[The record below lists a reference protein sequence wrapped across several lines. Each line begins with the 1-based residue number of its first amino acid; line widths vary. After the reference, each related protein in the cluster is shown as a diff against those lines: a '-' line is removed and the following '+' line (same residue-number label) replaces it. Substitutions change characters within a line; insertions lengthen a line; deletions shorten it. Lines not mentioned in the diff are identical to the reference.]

1 MELRSVCAGVLCL
14 VVSYAVRADEPPVS
28 YSGYRAVR
36 VQTPTVRDSL
46 AVSSLAPVSLE
57 CEPTPGVQDV
67 AVSPDAW
74 EAFLALGLDHQVLH
88 SDLGA
93 WIELEKAQPPEEGFA
108 SRDLAWF
115 AAFKNLASIE
125 SRHAELTTQY
135 PSLVSRVVI
144 GNSIQN
150 RPIYAL
156 KVSAPDSPTN
166 PRSQRAQFVI
176 NGTQHA
182 REWIAPMAVMWA
194 LEKLVEGYGVDPRIT
209 TVMNEVEF
217 LIVPVANPDG
227 YVYTWTNDRYWR
239 KNRRVVGT
247 LPRGVDLNRN
257 WDAFWGLDNTGSS
270 PNVQSQTYRGE
281 APFSEPESAALSN
294 FIIANPNVRA
304 HIDVHSYGRY
314 LLHAPGWTEV
324 NAPYVEAYQGISS
337 RANAAILASHG
348 VTYTQ
353 GPAGTTLYLVN
364 GGAADWSHIHRRAW
378 SWVWELR
385 GTDFV
390 LPAAEIVPCSE
401 EIFAGFLVVA
411 EGLSGCQL
419 RLDFNR
425 DGSVS
430 PLDVDEYFSLLGEG
444 PCTRESSFGC
454 GSLDFN
460 LDGQID
466 PGDVDAYFVA
476 LGEGGC

>member
-1 MELRSVCAGVLCL
+1 MEFRSVCAGMLCL
-14 VVSYAVRADEPPVS
+14 VVANVVRADEPPVS
-28 YSGYRAVR
+28 YSGFRAVR
-36 VQTPTVRDSL
+36 VQTPTARDAL
-46 AVSSLAPVSLE
+46 AVAALAPVGLE
-57 CEPTPGVQDV
+57 CEVAPGVREV
-67 AVSPDAW
+67 AVSPEAWDA
-74 EAFLALGLDHQVLH
+74 FVGLHLEHRVLH
-88 SDLGA
+88 DDLGA
-93 WIELEKAQPPEEGFA
+93 WIELEKAQPPTDGFV

-115 AAFKNLASIE
+115 SAFKNLASIE
-125 SRHAELTTQY
+125 SRHAAIAAQFPT
-135 PSLVSRVVI
+135 LVSRSVI
-144 GNSIQN
+144 GTTLQN
-150 RPIYAL
+150 RSIYAL
-156 KVSAPDSPTN
+156 KVSAPDSPSN

-182 REWIAPMAVMWA
+182 REWITPMTVMWA
-194 LEKLVEGYGVDPRIT
+194 LEKLTEGYGVDPRIT
-209 TVMNEVEF
+209 AIMNEVEF

-227 YVYTWTNDRYWR
+227 YSYTWTNDRYWR
-239 KNRRVVGT
+239 KNMRLVGT

-257 WDAFWGLDNTGSS
+257 WAAFWGQDDSGSS
-270 PNVQSQTYRGE
+270 PNPQSQTYRGT
-281 APFSEPESAALSN
+281 APFSEPESAALSA
-294 FIIANPNVRA
+294 FITANPNVRA
-304 HIDVHSYGRY
+304 HIDVHSYGRF
-314 LLHAPGWTEV
+314 LLYAPGWTEA
-324 NAPYVEAYQGISS
+324 NAAYVEAYQGIS
-337 RANAAILASHG
+337 ANVRAAILASPG
-348 VTYTQ
+348 LSYTA
-353 GPAGTTLYLVN
+353 GPAGSTLYLVN

-390 LPAAEIVPCSE
+390 LPAAEIVPCAQ

-425 DGSVS
+425 DGSIS